1 MRTKSFVLLVAILA
15 TLVFVV
21 SCSGETTVP
30 IEKYTVV
37 IDPQNGEK
45 SWTVEVESGSTVP
58 AQESPTRE
66 GYSFEGWYLE
76 GGTFDIESTQIKSD
90 ITIYAKWKHDT
101 HIFNEEGICSICG
114 GIRCGENVACS
125 YNSDTKVL
133 NLSGSGEC
141 MTISMINRI

>member
-76 GGTFDIESTQIKSD
+76 GGGVRLTSK
-90 ITIYAKWKHDT
+90 APK
-101 HIFNEEGICSICG
+101 
-114 GIRCGENVACS
+114 
-125 YNSDTKVL
+125 
-133 NLSGSGEC
+133 
-141 MTISMINRI
+141 